1 MRLYYVPQG
10 KGVLIPSK
18 KGFMKPSGG
27 SILNGRNIYEKQPI
41 DREPPA
47 SVMTSGGSINSIKLD
62 GGQMKSFDMTNL
74 RKALIDTKPKKKIR
88 L

>member
-18 KGFMKPSGG
+18 KGFMRPSGG
-27 SILNGRNIYEKQPI
+27 AILNGRNIYEKQPI
-41 DREPPA
+41 DREPPPA
-47 SVMTSGGSINSIKLD
+47 VGITGGSINSIKLS
-62 GGQMKSFDMTNL
+62 GGQMPAFDMTNL
-74 RKALIDTKPKKKIR
+74 RKALIDTKQKKKIR